1 MSCWGWV
8 FGAVTFVLAPPAVHA
23 GEWNGTDYA
32 ALFADKAQLV
42 EKITSPDGS
51 VAEILRLKGDIFV
64 QRTADGNVT
73 GIDRGTSGAVG
84 CFLIA
89 MRDVTRISD
98 QCPKVLSEEEKR
110 RLESLTRHSLLF
122 FAQNAYPPTDYES
135 ASRWFANEIAA
146 RGKLPAEACE
156 IAGRDSIESQFIHQL
171 VSAEAEVSLAKML
184 EVPRLPV
191 NNPCL

>member
-8 FGAVTFVLAPPAVHA
+8 FTAIAFLLTQPAVQA

-32 ALFADKAQLV
+32 ALFVDKAQLV
-42 EKITSPDGS
+42 EKITGPDGS
-51 VAEILRLKGDIFV
+51 VTEILRLKGDIFV

-73 GIDRGTSGAVG
+73 GIDRGTNGAVG

-110 RLESLTRHSLLF
+110 RLESLTRQSLLF

-135 ASRWFANEIAA
+135 ARRWFADEIAA
-146 RGKLPAEACE
+146 RGKLPAQACE

-171 VSAEAEVSLAKML
+171 VSAQAEASLGKML